1 MSSITLRGIRKVY
14 GKDVIIP
21 DLNLVIEDG
30 SFTVLVGPSGCGK
43 STTLRMIA
51 GLEKPTA
58 GEILIDDENVVDT
71 DPGKRGIAMV
81 FQNYALY
88 PTMTVRDNIEFG
100 LKNKRVP
107 KAERDRLIAEVCEI
121 VGLTPY
127 LSRKPSA
134 LSGGQRQR
142 VALARAMV
150 KNPKVF
156 LMDEPLS
163 NLDAKLRAQ
172 MRVELIELHKRLGTT
187 FIYVTH
193 DQVEAMSMGDNIVL
207 MDKGVIMQRSS
218 PKEMYHDPQN
228 AYTAQFIGTPPMNIL
243 TQMVPGA
250 WVGFRP
256 EKVTLAP
263 AEDAALT
270 IPGRVIT
277 REQLGAEYQYSV
289 DTAYGKLMVKTEE
302 EAREH
307 CLLRVRRRHL
317 YVFDTDGSRAPVT
330 PELLDRLAALPREE
344 VQP

>member
-1 MSSITLRGIRKVY
+1 MNYQAEAIQAIEAQQAKAKPRSPQWMVGEQL
-14 GKDVIIP
+14 KDICRREP
-21 DLNLVIEDG
+21 R
-30 SFTVLVGPSGCGK
+30 S
-43 STTLRMIA
+43 
-51 GLEKPTA
+51 
-58 GEILIDDENVVDT
+58 
-71 DPGKRGIAMV
+71 
-81 FQNYALY
+81 
-88 PTMTVRDNIEFG
+88 
-100 LKNKRVP
+100 
-107 KAERDRLIAEVCEI
+107 AELIARD
-121 VGLTPY
+121 L
-127 LSRKPSA
+127 
-134 LSGGQRQR
+134 
-142 VALARAMV
+142 
-150 KNPKVF
+150 
-156 LMDEPLS
+156 
-163 NLDAKLRAQ
+163 
-172 MRVELIELHKRLGTT
+172 
-187 FIYVTH
+187 
-193 DQVEAMSMGDNIVL
+193 QVEAMSMGDNIVL

-256 EKVTLAP
+256 EKVTRAP

-317 YVFDTDGSRAPVT
+317 YVFDTDGSRAPLT